1 MHQGGPYGTPRHPH
15 RIGMATSPSEKE
27 QLQHERHELLEQL
40 TDWLETPMLVLGFVW
55 LLLLG
60 IELIWGL
67 SPALE
72 HLSLGIWVLF
82 ILDFAL
88 KFILAPAKLPFLKS
102 NIITL
107 ISLVVPALRLF
118 RLARVLRAARAV
130 RGLRLVKVVGSL
142 NRGMKALAA
151 GFGRRGIG
159 YVVGLTGVVL
169 LLGAA
174 GMYAFE
180 KDVPNGLGTYPE
192 ALWWTAMV
200 LTSMGSEYWP
210 KTAEGRTLCFLLALY
225 GFAVFGYF
233 TATLASFFMGRD
245 AEDQG
250 AEIAGSAQIE
260 ALHEEVRQL
269 RQELRN
275 SRSANP

>member
-1 MHQGGPYGTPRHPH
+1 MPPPGRET
-15 RIGMATSPSEKE
+15 E
-27 QLQHERHELLEQL
+27 QLQHERYELLQQL
-40 TDWLETPMLVLGFVW
+40 TDWLETPMLVLGFGW

-60 IELIWGL
+60 VELIWGL

-72 HLSLGIWVLF
+72 WVGTGIWIIF
-82 ILDFAL
+82 ILDFLL
-88 KFILAPAKLPFLKS
+88 KFLLAPNKLTFLKA

-118 RLARVLRAARAV
+118 RLARVFRAARAV
-130 RGLRLVKVVGSL
+130 RGLRLVKVIGSL
-142 NRGMKALAA
+142 NRGMKSLAA
-151 GFGRRGIG
+151 SFGRRGVG
-159 YVVGLTGVVL
+159 YVLGLTGVVL

-180 KDVPNGLGTYPE
+180 KDVPQGLRTYPE
-192 ALWWTAMV
+192 ALWWTAML

-210 KTAEGRTLCFLLALY
+210 RTGEGRALCFLLALY

-233 TATLASFFMGRD
+233 TATLAIFFMGRD
-245 AEDQG
+245 AENPRAEVAG
-250 AEIAGSAQIE
+250 AAAVE

-269 RQELRN
+269 RAELRKEL
-275 SRSANP
+275 PPKE